1 MMQSATRSAPHPAT
15 GLALP
20 ASAPPSARALFALLR
35 RLRVGT
41 LDVQLPD
48 GQQLRFGSGAA
59 SEPQAA
65 VRLHNWQVCGAALRA
80 GDIGFAESFIAGD
93 WAASDLVALLTLF
106 IANRAAVESMVY
118 GTWWGNLI
126 HRVRHLLNRKS
137 RAGSKRNIHAHYD
150 LGNAFYRLWL
160 DPTMSYSSAWFSGNL
175 AQTTASA
182 QQAKIRRALA
192 ECQLQPGDRVL
203 EIGCGWGG
211 LAECA
216 TRDFGAHL
224 TGVTL
229 SAEQLGF
236 GQQRLADAGMA
247 ERARPR
253 RDAMALAGLVGLL
266 LAAGFAALFYPPA
279 GSPGHLLAW
288 CAATLVVTCL
298 GYSSLGVLHQA
309 WGARLGGGPVLQARV
324 VAWREGLA
332 LAGLLAGVLAASV
345 LPALAGIPVIV
356 ATACALLVL
365 GLWALAG
372 ALYRPAQPRLAA
384 ADAAAAAAVDIW
396 LPWRVPA
403 FRQLMAVFLLNGVAS
418 AIPATLVLFFI
429 RDRLQAAAWEP
440 AFLGG
445 YFVAAAVSMPLWV
458 RAVSRWGLL
467 RCWLAGMGL
476 AVAAF
481 VWAARLGS
489 GDSAAFALI
498 CGVSG
503 AAFGAAW
510 PCPAPCWRG

>member
-1 MMQSATRSAPHPAT
+1 MMQSATRSATRSAPHPAT

-192 ECQLQPGDRVL
+192 VVGVNYLGRP
-203 EIGCGWGG
+203 
-211 LAECA
+211 A
-216 TRDFGAHL
+216 T
-224 TGVTL
+224 TI
-229 SAEQLGF
+229 
-236 GQQRLADAGMA
+236 
-247 ERARPR
+247 
-253 RDAMALAGLVGLL
+253 LAGGRR
-266 LAAGFAALFYPPA
+266 
-279 GSPGHLLAW
+279 GSFG
-288 CAATLVVTCL
+288 VSCL
-298 GYSSLGVLHQA
+298 G
-309 WGARLGGGPVLQARV
+309 
-324 VAWREGLA
+324 
-332 LAGLLAGVLAASV
+332 
-345 LPALAGIPVIV
+345 
-356 ATACALLVL
+356 
-365 GLWALAG
+365 
-372 ALYRPAQPRLAA
+372 
-384 ADAAAAAAVDIW
+384 
-396 LPWRVPA
+396 
-403 FRQLMAVFLLNGVAS
+403 
-418 AIPATLVLFFI
+418 
-429 RDRLQAAAWEP
+429 
-440 AFLGG
+440 
-445 YFVAAAVSMPLWV
+445 
-458 RAVSRWGLL
+458 
-467 RCWLAGMGL
+467 
-476 AVAAF
+476 
-481 VWAARLGS
+481 
-489 GDSAAFALI
+489 
-498 CGVSG
+498 
-503 AAFGAAW
+503 
-510 PCPAPCWRG
+510 